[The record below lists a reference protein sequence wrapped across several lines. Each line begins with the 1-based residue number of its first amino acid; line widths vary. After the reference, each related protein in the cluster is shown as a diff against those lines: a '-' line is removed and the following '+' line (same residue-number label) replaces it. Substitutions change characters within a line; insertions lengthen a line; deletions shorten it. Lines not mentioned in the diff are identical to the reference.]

1 MAVMFDTRHWLI
13 DAVNK
18 AQSLALRPADVEF
31 LGIWEKSQLPGGGA
45 NTHNTSVRLRIKATG
60 QEFAFSYNRIA
71 AFFTDPQT
79 FYQYVTRFTVK
90 IPLLHKVGESVE
102 AALAAGFNRQYGI
115 VMTEEDITSGSVVLA
130 ADGLSVT
137 WAFAKT
143 SFMYIPAS
151 YTVQLTGR
159 HVMVN
164 GQICQVIEP
173 ARVQPDCFYEDA
185 VDTMALDMTK
195 AINLA
200 VATCGQDYSSIGAF
214 LATFKPS
221 DIRWDVVSAGQ
232 VIADT
237 ARVSELAQRLRSVD
251 RLPWTC
257 SATAIPV
264 TTPKINVASALT
276 LYNGKTE
283 YFKDNRWKS
292 LVAPYNYRL
301 IPQQLKYLDCVNQ
314 DFTHV
319 MVLCLNA
326 GTGTAIANKSSTREF
341 AILHYNLGS

>member
-18 AQSLALRPADVEF
+18 AHSLALRSADVDF
-31 LGIWEKSQLPGGGA
+31 LDVWEKAVLPGGGS
-45 NTHNTSVRLRIKATG
+45 NTHNTSVRLRVKETG
-60 QEFAFSYNRIA
+60 REFAFSYNRIA
-71 AFFTDPQT
+71 SFFTDPQT
-79 FYQYVTRFTVK
+79 FYDHSLVFAIK
-90 IPLLHKVGESVE
+90 IPILQKDGES
-102 AALAAGFNRQYGI
+102 LAAGIARGFNRQYGI
-115 VMTEEDITSGSVVLA
+115 VMSESDIVPDSATLA

-137 WAFAKT
+137 WKFAKT
-143 SFMYIPAS
+143 SFMYLPAT
-151 YTVQLTGR
+151 YTVQLTAK
-159 HVMVN
+159 HAMVD
-164 GQICQVIEP
+164 GQCYQIVEP

-185 VDTMALDMTK
+185 VDMMALDMTK

-251 RLPWTC
+251 RLPWTF
-257 SATAIPV
+257 SATAVPV
-264 TTPKINVASALT
+264 STPKINVASALT

-292 LVAPYNYRL
+292 FVASRSYRL

-326 GTGTAIANKSSTREF
+326 GSTTIANKSSTREF